1 MFTTALLIVDPTTVT
16 VLRSQVPHSS
26 AWACSSASNPPLL
39 ISSLMDEVIPS
50 TREEPPDPDSQL
62 SSSHISRRV
71 ISDSTV
77 SSPFDSVTLIIVTSI
92 NRWVCGSKEESI
104 ILNNVLSNT
113 SNSSA
118 DNCNLL

>member
-1 MFTTALLIVDPTTVT
+1 M
-16 VLRSQVPHSS
+16 
-26 AWACSSASNPPLL
+26 N
-39 ISSLMDEVIPS
+39 EVIAS

-62 SSSHISRRV
+62 SSSHNSRRV

-77 SSPFDSVTLIIVTSI
+77 SSPFDSVKLIIVTSI

-113 SNSSA
+113 ANSSV